1 MGALVTILAQWNAQ
15 ELPVLLDVVGIRWSW
30 RPAHPA
36 VHFLNYGEMSS
47 FSGAQSVVH
56 LFS

>member
-1 MGALVTILAQWNAQ
+1 MGALVTILTQWNAQ
-15 ELPVLLDVVGIRWSW
+15 ELPVLLNVMGVRRSW